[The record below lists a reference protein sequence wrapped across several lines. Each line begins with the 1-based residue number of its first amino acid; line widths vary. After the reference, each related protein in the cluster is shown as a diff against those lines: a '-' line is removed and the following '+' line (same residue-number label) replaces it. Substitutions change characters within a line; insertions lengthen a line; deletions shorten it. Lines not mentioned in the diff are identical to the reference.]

1 MKTGKLFWGFFLLT
15 LGALFLLT
23 KYEVFQS
30 SFGFVWDLWPLIFVF
45 WGALVIFKENIVR
58 PVISALF
65 GIFLA
70 LLLFGMIDDGFY
82 SFDFSDNDSPY
93 TQFNNEDFDPSIKT
107 ADLQINSGAGTFIIS
122 DSTEKLAEGKSK
134 GNFAEYDFESW
145 KDDTS
150 ANVQFSLH
158 TKKFH
163 LFRNTFRNHL
173 SVALNEKPVWN
184 ITLDVGASKSFLD
197 LTKFKIRNV
206 DIHTGA
212 STTHLKLGDRNDET
226 NVNIEMGA
234 ANITIDV
241 PSSVGCEIQSEM
253 ALSSKNIHGFESRG
267 SGHYLTE
274 NFSSSEKRIVIDIKG
289 GVSSLTVNRY

>member
-23 KYEVFQS
+23 KYDVFQS

-65 GIFLA
+65 GVFLA
-70 LLLFGMIDDGFY
+70 LLLFGIIDNGFY
-82 SFDFSDNDSPY
+82 SFDISDNDSPY
-93 TQFNNEDFDPSIKT
+93 TRFYSEDFDSSIKT
-107 ADLQINSGAGTFIIS
+107 ADLQIYSGAGIFFIGEA
-122 DSTEKLAEGKSK
+122 TEKLAEGKSK
-134 GNFAEYDFESW
+134 GNFADYEFESW

-158 TKKFH
+158 TKKFNF
-163 LFRNTFRNHL
+163 FRNALKNHL
-173 SVALNEKPVWN
+173 SIALNEKPVWN
-184 ITLDVGASKSFLD
+184 ITLDVGASKSNLD
-197 LTKFKIRNV
+197 LTKFKIRNI

-212 STTHLKLGDRNDET
+212 STTHLKLGDKNDET

-241 PSSVGCEIQSEM
+241 PSTVGCEIQSEM
-253 ALSSKNIHGFESRG
+253 ALSSKNIHGFNSRG
-267 SGHYLTE
+267 SGHYITE
-274 NFSSSEKRIVIDIKG
+274 NFPASGKRIVIDIKG

>member
-23 KYEVFQS
+23 KYNIFQS

-65 GIFLA
+65 GVFLA
-70 LLLFGMIDDGFY
+70 LLLFGIIDDGFY

-93 TQFNNEDFDPSIKT
+93 TQFYNEDFDPSIKT
-107 ADLQINSGAGTFIIS
+107 ADLQINSGAGTFLIGN
-122 DSTEKLAEGKSK
+122 STEKLAEGKSK
-134 GNFAEYDFESW
+134 GSFAEYDFESW

-158 TKKFH
+158 TRKFRF
-163 LFRNTFRNHL
+163 FRNAFNNHL
-173 SVALNEKPVWN
+173 SIALNEKPVWN

-241 PSSVGCEIQSEM
+241 PSSTGCEIQSDM

-267 SGHYLTE
+267 DGHYLTE
-274 NFSSSEKRIVIDIKG
+274 NFSSSTKRVVIEIKG